1 MRYVVVF
8 FDIDQMYSKVTLSL
22 FSTVYPLIVFLST
35 VRTGILQKA
44 EKRVFEYFFF
54 RTESELASTTKLR
67 TSFDSSSL
75 PITDTPSTPFP
86 QVNPATPTKSFT
98 SVFSRTSST
107 ESREGEGEGGG
118 GEGREVGEG
127 GEGKDLTPRK
137 SWLKKHLDSVN
148 PDVHDSQQ
156 KYQPLQQRLV
166 EPRQQHSQ
174 LLLEPRQQQSQ
185 LLLEQRQQQP
195 QLSLEPRQPQSQLSL
210 EPRQQ
215 QSQLSLEP
223 RQQQQLLLDS
233 RKQMKPVY
241 IIPQVV
247 F

>member
-1 MRYVVVF
+1 M
-8 FDIDQMYSKVTLSL
+8 L
-22 FSTVYPLIVFLST
+22 STVYPLIVFLSA

-54 RTESELASTTKLR
+54 RTESELVSTTKLR
-67 TSFDSSSL
+67 TPFDSSSL
-75 PITDTPSTPFP
+75 PITDTPSTSFT
-86 QVNPATPTKSFT
+86 QANPATPTKSLT

-148 PDVHDSQQ
+148 PDVHDNKQ
-156 KYQPLQQRLV
+156 KYQQPLQQRLV

-185 LLLEQRQQQP
+185 L
-195 QLSLEPRQPQSQLSL
+195 SL

-223 RQQQQLLLDS
+223 RQPQQLLLDS

-241 IIPQVV
+241 IIPQVD